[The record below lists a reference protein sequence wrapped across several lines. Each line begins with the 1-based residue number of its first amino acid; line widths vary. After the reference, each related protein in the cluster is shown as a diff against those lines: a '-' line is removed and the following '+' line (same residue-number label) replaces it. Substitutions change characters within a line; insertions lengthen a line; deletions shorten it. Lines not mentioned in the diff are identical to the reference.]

1 MQAQNF
7 KKRRPLE
14 PKLFHADG
22 RTDGQ
27 DETNSF
33 FFAILREPV
42 LTKHSTDKL

>member
-1 MQAQNF
+1 MEKFSKNTQAQNF

-14 PKLFHADG
+14 AKLFHADG

-33 FFAILREPV
+33 FSQFCENLY
-42 LTKHSTDKL
+42 